1 MDKFLLGLIYG
12 VCLSNIFRIIRF
24 HNMQKKIKNYEIR
37 CRTPQEL
44 YQAIKEL
51 VRELEDDQ
59 EDTKEIKK

>member
-1 MDKFLLGLIYG
+1 MYEFVLGLIWGY
-12 VCLSNIFRIIRF
+12 CLTEIFRIIRI
-24 HNMQKKIKNYEIR
+24 HNMKKKTKAYEIR

-44 YQAIKEL
+44 EQAIKEL